1 MARKGSTE
9 AGRAMIMAQ
18 RVRATLALLAVLAMT
33 LTGPARVMAQ
43 DSAAVADTEQTANAG
58 PVIPTGDCEARRLSK
73 VRRVV
78 GGTTAKKENGLWQA
92 EILSSPSYSEADREY
107 DRSLAHGD
115 PCKIYL
121 DLRADYELAHKCGG
135 SWLGD
140 GFVITAA
147 HCVDNIPGF
156 NGKAGN
162 VLTDRRVRLGTLS
175 LLVTDGFFDI
185 DAVVIH
191 AGYNSERKLDDIAL
205 IRLRPDAR
213 LAQFKSAKRLAAIRT
228 MVPSDPDFRPDE
240 DLLVTGWG
248 WMGSRDAK
256 VMVTRLDNEGNV
268 QRNPSAL
275 RQLQLAWLPDAMC
288 QAEYG
293 RFYDAGMLCAASRD
307 ADGAIALDK
316 DSCQGDS
323 GGPLTR
329 VGANGRRVLVGLVS
343 GGTGCG
349 AGKPAVY
356 TRVSAYADW
365 IRQAKRAAAS
375 GRVVRVPAAAAR

>member
-1 MARKGSTE
+1 MR
-9 AGRAMIMAQ
+9 Q
-18 RVRATLALLAVLAMT
+18 VLAVLAAIGLT
-33 LTGPARVMAQ
+33 LGGAAGPAAVVAQ
-43 DSAAVADTEQTANAG
+43 VRATATDPAQSVATEPA
-58 PVIPTGDCEARRLSK
+58 IPAGDCEARRLSR

-92 EILSSPSYSEADREY
+92 EILSSPSYTEADREY

-175 LLVTDGFFDI
+175 LMVTDGFFNI
-185 DAVVIH
+185 DSVVIH
-191 AGYNSERKLDDIAL
+191 AGYNAERKLDDIAL
-205 IRLRPDAR
+205 IRVRPDPR
-213 LAQFKSAKRLAAIRT
+213 LAQFTSAKRLAAIRP
-228 MVPSDPDFRPDE
+228 MVPADPDFRPDE

-268 QRNPSAL
+268 QRNPSTL
-275 RQLQLAWLPDAMC
+275 RQLQLAWLPDELC
-288 QAEYG
+288 QSEYG
-293 RFYDAGMLCAASRD
+293 KFYDAGMLCAASRD

-329 VGANGRRVLVGLVS
+329 VDAKGRRVLAGLVS

-356 TRVSAYADW
+356 TRASAYSDW
-365 IRQAKRAAAS
+365 IRRAKRAAVS
-375 GRVVRVPAAAAR
+375 GRVVRIPTAIAR